1 VFSETIKLYLHALRL
16 NLGIFCEDGFTV
28 FSEKRDQNVFCNISY
43 KIRAI
48 LVKFGTPFPE

>member
-1 VFSETIKLYLHALRL
+1 MKQLTVPQSQTHNMHTYIHCVRKKGPTCFF
-16 NLGIFCEDGFTV
+16 NIF
-28 FSEKRDQNVFCNISY
+28 Y